1 MTNERQPQ
9 AEAIDA
15 EYRVLKEE
23 GTAAHG
29 SEEPAVAQDQPPR
42 SPVEQHVAK
51 RVTEFERKLQERLN
65 EFQERL
71 DKTSAEINKRLQE
84 QLEQKSYEI
93 NRKLK
98 QQVKE
103 RKKE

>member
-1 MTNERQPQ
+1 MTNERRPQ

-23 GTAAHG
+23 STAAQG
-29 SEEPAVAQDQPPR
+29 SEETEVAQDQPSR
-42 SPVEQHVAK
+42 SPVEQHVTEA
-51 RVTEFERKLQERLN
+51 VTEFERTLQERLN
-65 EFQERL
+65 AFQERL
-71 DKTSAEINKRLQE
+71 EQTRAEINRRLQE
-84 QLEQKSYEI
+84 QVEQKSDEI

-98 QQVKE
+98 QQVKG